1 MADYVVCTAVQT
13 YRTRYVI
20 PVSECGDCDP
30 KTFIKDSVTCRE
42 VEEFSQLDTGEFI
55 VDTQMMT
62 EEQVLALFDSDNDYL
77 SGWEEE
83 QKLKRINNWVFDGT
97 FL

>member
-30 KTFIKDSVTCRE
+30 ETFIKDSVTCRE

-97 FL
+97 F

>member
-30 KTFIKDSVTCRE
+30 ETFIKDSVTCRE

-83 QKLKRINNWVFDGT
+83 KKLKRINNWVFDGT

>member
-30 KTFIKDSVTCRE
+30 ETFIKDSVTCRE

-83 QKLKRINNWVFDGT
+83 KKLKRINNWVFDGT
-97 FL
+97 F

>member
-30 KTFIKDSVTCRE
+30 ETFIKDSVTCRE

>member
-30 KTFIKDSVTCRE
+30 KTFINDSVTCRE
-42 VEEFSQLDTGEFI
+42 VEEFSQLDTGEYI
-55 VDTQMMT
+55 IDTQMMN

-77 SGWEEE
+77 SEWPVE
-83 QKLKRINNWVFDGT
+83 QKLKRINNWEFDGT
-97 FL
+97 F